1 MKETPSKNSKIPKK
15 FRNLKR
21 SFVETIA
28 LHNDHSFKSFPKG
41 LNFHGKEQGEEIVLV
56 IRSHWVIYLP
66 QSLATLLGLAFRWI
80 IAAIAGSI
88 LHNVTVF
95 VALLITSLLISASI
109 VVSTIL
115 KWYYNVSI
123 ITDQRVIDLDFPN
136 IMAHSMSEAQLEK
149 IEDVTHKQLGILG
162 SFFDVGSVYIQT
174 AGTAQNIEFLN
185 IPRPRDVQDILID
198 MLESKQ
204 KGEI

>member
-1 MKETPSKNSKIPKK
+1 MKDIISQNNNIPKK

-41 LNFHGKEQGEEIVLV
+41 LKFHGKEQGEEIVLV
-56 IRSHWVIYLP
+56 IRSHWIIYLP
-66 QSLATLLGLAFRWI
+66 QILATLLVLALPWI
-80 IAAIAGSI
+80 LVGIFSSI
-88 LHNVTVF
+88 LHNFTIF
-95 VALLITSLLISASI
+95 LALLITSFLIAASI
-109 VVSTIL
+109 VVSSIL

-174 AGTAQNIEFLN
+174 AGTAQNIEFTN
-185 IPRPRDVQDILID
+185 VPRPRDIQDILID

>member
-1 MKETPSKNSKIPKK
+1 MKETSTKNNNIPKK

-21 SFVETIA
+21 SFVENIA

-41 LNFHGKEQGEEIVLV
+41 LNFHGKEQGEEVVLV
-56 IRSHWVIYLP
+56 IRSHWIIYLP
-66 QSLATLLGLAFRWI
+66 QMLLILLVLALPWI
-80 IAAIAGSI
+80 AVGISSTI
-88 LHNVTVF
+88 LHNVTIF
-95 VALLITSLLISASI
+95 LSLLITAFLIALSI
-109 VVSTIL
+109 AVSSIL

-174 AGTAQNIEFLN
+174 AGTAQNIEFTN
-185 IPRPRDVQDILID
+185 VPRPRDIQDILID

>member
-1 MKETPSKNSKIPKK
+1 MKNASTKDSKIPKR

-21 SFVETIA
+21 SFVENIA

-41 LNFHGKEQGEEIVLV
+41 LNFHGKEQGEEVVLV
-56 IRSHWVIYLP
+56 IRSHWIIYLP
-66 QSLATLLGLAFRWI
+66 QMLLILLALALPWI
-80 IAAIAGSI
+80 VVGISSAI
-88 LHNVTVF
+88 LHNIPIF
-95 VALLITSLLISASI
+95 LSLLLTSFLIALSVA
-109 VVSTIL
+109 VSSIL
-115 KWYYNVSI
+115 KWYYNVNI

-174 AGTAQNIEFLN
+174 AGTAQNIEFAN

>member
-1 MKETPSKNSKIPKK
+1 MKDTLAQNNNIPKR
-15 FRNLKR
+15 FRNLKK
-21 SFVETIA
+21 SFVENIA

-41 LNFHGKEQGEEIVLV
+41 LNFHGKEQGEEVVLV
-56 IRSHWVIYLP
+56 IRAHWIIYLP
-66 QSLATLLGLAFRWI
+66 QI
-80 IAAIAGSI
+80 
-88 LHNVTVF
+88 
-95 VALLITSLLISASI
+95 LLILLVLALPWIAVGISNTILDNVPVFLSFLLTAFLIALSI
-109 VVSTIL
+109 AVSSIL

-174 AGTAQNIEFLN
+174 AGTAQNIEFTN
-185 IPRPRDVQDILID
+185 VPRPRDIQDILID

>member
-1 MKETPSKNSKIPKK
+1 MKDTSTQNSNVPKR

-21 SFVETIA
+21 SFVENIA

-41 LNFHGKEQGEEIVLV
+41 LNFHGKEQGEEVVLV
-56 IRSHWVIYLP
+56 IRSHWIIYLP
-66 QSLATLLGLAFRWI
+66 QMLLILLVLALPWI
-80 IAAIAGSI
+80 IVGISSTI
-88 LHNVTVF
+88 LHNVTIF
-95 VALLITSLLISASI
+95 LSLLITAFLIALSI
-109 VVSTIL
+109 AVSSIL
-115 KWYYNVSI
+115 KWYYNVNI

-174 AGTAQNIEFLN
+174 AGTAQNIEFTN

>member
-1 MKETPSKNSKIPKK
+1 MKNASTKDSKIPKR

-21 SFVETIA
+21 SFVENIA

-41 LNFHGKEQGEEIVLV
+41 LNFHGKEQGEEVVLV
-56 IRSHWVIYLP
+56 IRSHWIIYLP
-66 QSLATLLGLAFRWI
+66 QMLLILLALALPWI
-80 IAAIAGSI
+80 VVGISSAI
-88 LHNVTVF
+88 LHNIPIF
-95 VALLITSLLISASI
+95 LSLLLTSFLIALSVA
-109 VVSTIL
+109 VSSIL
-115 KWYYNVSI
+115 KWYYNVNI

-162 SFFDVGSVYIQT
+162 SFFDVGTVYIQT
-174 AGTAQNIEFLN
+174 AGTSQNIEFAN
-185 IPRPRDVQDILID
+185 VPRPRDIQDILVD

>member
-1 MKETPSKNSKIPKK
+1 MKETTNPNNNIPKK

-21 SFVETIA
+21 SFVENIA
-28 LHNDHSFKSFPKG
+28 LHNDHSFNSFPKG
-41 LNFHGKEQGEEIVLV
+41 LKFHGKEQGEQVVLV
-56 IRSHWVIYLP
+56 IRSHWIIYLP
-66 QSLATLLGLAFRWI
+66 QILATLLVLALPWI
-80 IAAIAGSI
+80 IVAVSGAILENI
-88 LHNVTVF
+88 TVF
-95 VALLITSLLISASI
+95 VALLLTSLLTSASI
-109 VVSTIL
+109 VVSSIL

-174 AGTAQNIEFLN
+174 AGTAQNIEFTN
-185 IPRPRDVQDILID
+185 VPRPRDIQDILID

>member
-1 MKETPSKNSKIPKK
+1 MKDTSTQNSNIPKR

-21 SFVETIA
+21 SFVENIA
-28 LHNDHSFKSFPKG
+28 LHNDHSFRSFPKG
-41 LNFHGKEQGEEIVLV
+41 LKFHGKEQEEEVVLV
-56 IRSHWVIYLP
+56 IRSHWIIYLP
-66 QSLATLLGLAFRWI
+66 QILLILLVLALPWI
-80 IAAIAGSI
+80 AVGISSTI
-88 LHNVTVF
+88 LHNVPIFLSLLMTAF
-95 VALLITSLLISASI
+95 LVALSI
-109 VVSTIL
+109 AVSSIL

-136 IMAHSMSEAQLEK
+136 IMAYSMSEAQLEK

-174 AGTAQNIEFLN
+174 AGTAQNIEFTN

>member
-1 MKETPSKNSKIPKK
+1 MKNASTKDNNIPKK

-21 SFVETIA
+21 SFVENIA

-41 LNFHGKEQGEEIVLV
+41 LNFHGKEQGEEVVLV
-56 IRSHWVIYLP
+56 IRSHWIIYLP
-66 QSLATLLGLAFRWI
+66 QMLLILLVLALPWI
-80 IAAIAGSI
+80 AVGISSTI
-88 LHNVTVF
+88 LHNVTIF
-95 VALLITSLLISASI
+95 LSLLITAFLIALSI
-109 VVSTIL
+109 AVSSIL

-174 AGTAQNIEFLN
+174 AGTAQNIEFTN
-185 IPRPRDVQDILID
+185 VPRPRDIQDILID

>member
-1 MKETPSKNSKIPKK
+1 MNKTSSKNSTIPKK

-21 SFVETIA
+21 SFVENIA
-28 LHNDHSFKSFPKG
+28 LHNDHSFRSFPKG
-41 LNFHGKEQGEEIVLV
+41 LKFHGKEQGEEIVLV
-56 IRSHWVIYLP
+56 IRAHWIIYLP
-66 QSLATLLGLAFRWI
+66 QILATLLVLALPWV
-80 IAAIAGSI
+80 IAGIIGSLFQNMTI
-88 LHNVTVF
+88 F
-95 VALLITSLLISASI
+95 IALLLTSFLIAGSI

-174 AGTAQNIEFLN
+174 AGTAQNIEFAN
-185 IPRPRDVQDILID
+185 VPRPRDVQDILID